1 MASSRLLELMSTPLP
16 CKSDQ
21 IRLSYRPSLREVYKI
36 YDIINEEL
44 FRGRL
49 IRPEIKLGRIHK
61 AWGWCHGHCYPTR
74 TGSLCTIRLSDKW
87 YCIQWLVITLA
98 HEMAHQ
104 YQWDILGPKRSKEG
118 KDHLMSHGPTFF
130 QHREKFDKH
139 SIPLKTAL
147 RTRKWFKYQNVYRC

>member
-1 MASSRLLELMSTPLP
+1 MMTPLP

-21 IRLSYRPSLREVYKI
+21 ARLLYRPSLREVQKI
-36 YDIINEEL
+36 YNILNEEI
-44 FRGRL
+44 FRGKL
-49 IRPEIKLGRIHK
+49 TRPEIKLGRMHK
-61 AWGWCHGHCYPTR
+61 AWGWCHGHCQPTPS
-74 TGSLCTIRLSDKW
+74 GSYCTIRLSDKW

-104 YQWDILGPKRSKEG
+104 YQWDIIGPKRMRQG

-130 QHREKFDKH
+130 QHRETFEKH
-139 SIPLKTAL
+139 NIPLKTAL